1 MNHEFRF
8 HPGKTALPPNFQT
21 AAELRHVITGARQ
34 ERAEKTAEMVA
45 AAFRGTARALR
56 HLQAQVVRWER
67 RRATR
72 AALMRCSD
80 RVLADIGIAREH
92 IPLVAKGVDPAEYQL
107 RDPAL
112 RRWWTAAH
120 ARLDAAREARRQ
132 RWRLYRELAAYNDRE
147 LEEIGV
153 RRADI
158 PAIVRG
164 EPVYRRAA

>member
-8 HPGKTALPPNFQT
+8 HPAPAGVPPTFQT
-21 AAELRHVITGARQ
+21 AAELRHIVTGARQ
-34 ERAEKTAEMVA
+34 ERAAATAAMIGS
-45 AAFRGTARALR
+45 AFRGTGRALR
-56 HLQAQVVRWER
+56 HLLAQAVRWER

-92 IPLVAKGVDPAEYQL
+92 IPLVAKGVDPADHQL
-107 RDPAL
+107 RAPAL
-112 RRWWTAAH
+112 RRWWTTAH

-132 RWRLYRELAAYNDRE
+132 RRRLHRELDAYNDRE
-147 LEEIGV
+147 LEEIGL

-158 PAIVRG
+158 PAIVRE